1 MSTSLP
7 PFDQSQLEQIAR
19 IVAET
24 DRGLSGTELT
34 VMLGTLGFPDEG
46 VGQTKWKRLYN
57 SLANLHNKHGV
68 GNHAVQLI
76 NAVMKP
82 ARYVASPDLF
92 TQRQSALNSVLAFA
106 GYYVRDD
113 GKVGRM
119 TAVSTLNEALARA
132 NEMGERLRR
141 RNVHPRVLDFC
152 KAELI
157 QSNYFHAVF
166 EAMKSIKSRIN
177 EMSGVDGDGAQLVD
191 AVFGMT
197 TGPIIA
203 INLLINQ
210 TDEGE
215 QKGFAHLLKGLFG
228 MIRNPLAHRA
238 KVEWQMSEEDALDVL
253 TTISLVHRKLD
264 QATIRNAP

>member
-1 MSTSLP
+1 MSASLP

-24 DRGLSGTELT
+24 ESGLSGTELT

-46 VGQTKWKRLYN
+46 TGQTKWKRLYN
-57 SLANLHNKHGV
+57 SLAILHNKHNV

-76 NAVMKP
+76 NAVMSP
-82 ARYVASPDLF
+82 ARYVTNPELF
-92 TQRQSALNSVLAFA
+92 SQRQSALNAVLAFA

-119 TAVSTLNEALARA
+119 TAVTTLSEALARA
-132 NEMGERLRR
+132 NKMSDQLRR
-141 RNVHPRVLDFC
+141 RNVHGKVLDFC
-152 KAELI
+152 KAELV

-177 EMSGVDGDGAQLVD
+177 ELSGVDGDGAQLVD

-203 INLLINQ
+203 INRLQNQ

-238 KVEWQMSEEDALDVL
+238 KIEWQMSEEDALDVL

-264 QATIRNAP
+264 QAIVRAAS